1 MLNDLKLTVAD
12 QLGSLL
18 AEIKTL
24 EARAEKIKDQIK
36 DAASAGGPRVVE
48 GMLYK
53 ATYSESNR
61 ATVDYKSIVVV
72 LADLIQQQNPQVDIK
87 SVINN
92 LVAENTKVSAVF
104 AVKVTSR

>member
-1 MLNDLKLTVAD
+1 MLNDLKLTAAD

-24 EARAEKIKDQIK
+24 EARAEEIKDQIK

-48 GMLYK
+48 GVLFK

-61 ATVDYKSIVVV
+61 QVVDYKR
-72 LADLIQQQNPQVDIK
+72 LCADLGIT
-87 SVINN
+87 
-92 LVAENTKVSAVF
+92 AEQIAKYTEVSAVF
-104 AVKVTSR
+104 AVRVTSR

>member
-1 MLNDLKLTVAD
+1 MLNDLKLTAAD

-48 GMLYK
+48 GVLFK

-61 ATVDYKSIVVV
+61 QVVDYKR
-72 LADLIQQQNPQVDIK
+72 LCADLGITADQIAK
-87 SVINN
+87 YT
-92 LVAENTKVSAVF
+92 EVSAVF
-104 AVKVTSR
+104 AVRVTSR

>member
-1 MLNDLKLTVAD
+1 MLNDLKLTAAD

-48 GMLYK
+48 GMLFK

-61 ATVDYKSIVVV
+61 QVVDYKR
-72 LADLIQQQNPQVDIK
+72 LCADLGIT
-87 SVINN
+87 
-92 LVAENTKVSAVF
+92 AEQIAKYTEVSAVF
-104 AVKVTSR
+104 AVRVTSR

>member
-1 MLNDLKLTVAD
+1 MLNDLKLTAAD

-48 GMLYK
+48 GMLFK

-61 ATVDYKSIVVV
+61 QVVDYKQ
-72 LADLIQQQNPQVDIK
+72 LCADLGITADQIAK
-87 SVINN
+87 Y
-92 LVAENTKVSAVF
+92 TKVSAVF

>member
-1 MLNDLKLTVAD
+1 MLNDLKLTAAD

-48 GMLYK
+48 GVLFK

-61 ATVDYKSIVVV
+61 QVVDYKSIVTV

>member
-1 MLNDLKLTVAD
+1 MLNDLKLTAAD

-48 GMLYK
+48 GVLFK

-61 ATVDYKSIVVV
+61 QVVDYKR
-72 LADLIQQQNPQVDIK
+72 LCADLGIT
-87 SVINN
+87 
-92 LVAENTKVSAVF
+92 AEQIAKYTEVSAVF
-104 AVKVTSR
+104 AVRVTSR

>member
-1 MLNDLKLTVAD
+1 MLNDLKLTAAD

-48 GMLYK
+48 GMLFK

-61 ATVDYKSIVVV
+61 QVVDYKSIVTV

>member
-1 MLNDLKLTVAD
+1 MLNDLKLTDAD

-48 GMLYK
+48 GVLFK

-61 ATVDYKSIVVV
+61 QVVDYKR
-72 LADLIQQQNPQVDIK
+72 LCADLGIT
-87 SVINN
+87 
-92 LVAENTKVSAVF
+92 AEQIAKYTEVSAVF
-104 AVKVTSR
+104 AVRVTSR

>member
-1 MLNDLKLTVAD
+1 MLNDLKLTAAD

-24 EARAEKIKDQIK
+24 EARADAIKTQIK
-36 DAASAGGPRVVE
+36 EAASAGGPRVIE
-48 GMLYK
+48 GVLFK

-61 ATVDYKSIVVV
+61 ATVDYKAIVML
-72 LADLIQQQNPQVDIK
+72 LADLILQQNPQVDIK
-87 SVINN
+87 NVISNM
-92 LVAENTKVSAVF
+92 VAENTKVSAVF

>member
-24 EARAEKIKDQIK
+24 EARAEVIKDQIK

>member
-1 MLNDLKLTVAD
+1 MLNDLKLTSVD
-12 QLGSLL
+12 QLGALL

-24 EARAEKIKDQIK
+24 EARAEEIKNQIK
-36 DAASAGGPRVVE
+36 DAASAGGAKVVE
-48 GMLYK
+48 GVLFK

-61 ATVDYKSIVVV
+61 ATVDYKSIITV

-92 LVAENTKVSAVF
+92 LIAENTKVSAVF